1 MRHNAKVHVR
11 WDDQDAF
18 GHVNNAKYLTYVQEA
33 RVEMLWRSR
42 VNAGL
47 EPLLMEMVVARAE
60 VDYLLPIYEGAIDI
74 DCEIWIGKIGGASFE
89 MHYELKSSAGL
100 HARVMTVQVGI
111 DIVTKKSRRLNDSE
125 REYLL
130 QYQALDDTII

>member
-1 MRHNAKVHVR
+1 MRHIAKVHVR

-42 VNAGL
+42 ANAGL
-47 EPLLMEMVVARAE
+47 EPLLSDMVVARAE

-74 DCEIWIGKIGGASFE
+74 DCEIWVGKIGGASFE
-89 MHYELKSSAGL
+89 MHYELKSDAGL
-100 HARVMTVQVGI
+100 HARVKTVQVGV
-111 DIVTKKSRRLNDSE
+111 DVVTKKSRRLNDAE
-125 REYLL
+125 REYLM
-130 QYQALDDTII
+130 QYQELDGPAV

>member
-1 MRHNAKVHVR
+1 MRHIAKVHVR

-42 VNAGL
+42 VNAGH

-89 MHYELKSSAGL
+89 MHYELKSGAGL

-111 DIVTKKSRRLNDSE
+111 DIVTKKSRRLSDDE
-125 REYLL
+125 RVYLL
-130 QYQALDDTII
+130 QYQELDDTTI